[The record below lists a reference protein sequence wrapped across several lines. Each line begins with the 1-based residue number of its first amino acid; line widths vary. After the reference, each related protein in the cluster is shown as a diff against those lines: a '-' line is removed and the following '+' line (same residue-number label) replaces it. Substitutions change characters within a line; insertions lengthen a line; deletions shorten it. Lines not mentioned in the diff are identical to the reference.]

1 MNKMKKILQKFWG
14 KLKIYILNL
23 VFKWIKKP
31 IIDKKIKNVEN
42 EKINIEKHNFETSF
56 KVKVDDIKKL
66 MTATNYNYDENEIKK
81 INDLVEGAKS
91 INENKKYISPL
102 FYDPEII
109 GIHNES
115 LGDRVGPTMRQIM
128 MEDDKKAS
136 DIMVYQKRIL
146 DNGVQVYPTSI
157 ASKMTYKPYKRKE
170 KVVEDRKINL
180 SSEDIKIL
188 FEKANTRI
196 IHE

>member
-1 MNKMKKILQKFWG
+1 MKKILQKFWG

-102 FYDPEII
+102 FYDPKII
-109 GIHNES
+109 DIHNES

-128 MEDDKKAS
+128 MEDDKKVS
-136 DIMVYQKRIL
+136 DIMVYQKRVL

-170 KVVEDRKINL
+170 KVVENRKINL

>member
-1 MNKMKKILQKFWG
+1 MKKILQKFWG

-102 FYDPEII
+102 FYEPEII
-109 GIHNES
+109 DIHNES
-115 LGDRVGPTMRQIM
+115 LGDKVGPTMRQIM
-128 MEDDKKAS
+128 MEDDKKVS
-136 DIMVYQKRIL
+136 DIMVYQKRVL

-170 KVVEDRKINL
+170 KVVENRKINL